1 MRTRLLL
8 PAATLSLT
16 AFIVSMAVAQANFT
30 AKLYEQGSKK
40 EKLLFTQEAITTFA
54 DGLEMLKMTY
64 KDPAGNVIID
74 QTTTLKDG
82 EIVRDEIDQK
92 QINEKGLIEV
102 EGDQIKFTKTAS
114 GKTTTETEKKKSTF
128 VISANFGRFVH
139 SKWADIMAGKT
150 VEFRYGVWRR
160 QETVGFEVKKTGTGQ
175 HEGTDYVTIVMK
187 PSSFVIAAIVDPI
200 DFKFSTDGS
209 KLFYMNGRVPPM
221 KQKGEKWTD
230 LDAEVYYADLIAAT
244 TTTSPVKPAKKRK

>member
-1 MRTRLLL
+1 MRTLIQ
-8 PAATLSLT
+8 AATLSLT
-16 AFIVSMAVAQANFT
+16 ALMAAATAQANFT
-30 AKLYEQGSKK
+30 ANLYEQGSNKG
-40 EKLLFTQEAITTFA
+40 KLLFTQEAVTTFA
-54 DGLEMLKMTY
+54 DGLETLKMTY
-64 KDPAGNVIID
+64 KDPAGNIIID

-82 EIVRDEIDQK
+82 EIVRDEIDHK

-102 EGDQIKFTKTAS
+102 EGDKIKFTKTAG
-114 GKTTTETEKKKSTF
+114 GKTTTDTEKKKATF
-128 VISANFGRFVH
+128 VISANFARFVQ
-139 SKWADIMAGKT
+139 SRWADLMAGKT

-230 LDAEVYYADLIAAT
+230 LDAEVYYADLPAT
-244 TTTSPVKPAKKRK
+244 TTTIKPAGKRK